1 MRTIKT
7 LVSTSKIKTIKQK
20 GHKYLLTNLNFH
32 LMQMGAYLSA
42 DNAFTRIIKNATK
55 EGQGIGAALAGLG
68 GLILIAY
75 AGWLIF
81 KHFTSERAQT
91 NWAKVIGA
99 LLFGGALTLSGLKI
113 LLDFGSNTQDVLDTL
128 NTQVLPLFRLY
139 F

>member
-1 MRTIKT
+1 M
-7 LVSTSKIKTIKQK
+7 LAS
-20 GHKYLLTNLNFH
+20 LNFH

-42 DNAFTRIIKNATK
+42 DNAFTRIVKNATK
-55 EGQGIGAALAGLG
+55 EGQGIGAALAGLAG
-68 GLILIAY
+68 LGLILY
-75 AGWLIF
+75 AGWQIF

-113 LLDFGSNTQDVLDTL
+113 LLDFSTNTQDVLDTL
-128 NTQVLPLFRLY
+128 NTQVLPLFKLY